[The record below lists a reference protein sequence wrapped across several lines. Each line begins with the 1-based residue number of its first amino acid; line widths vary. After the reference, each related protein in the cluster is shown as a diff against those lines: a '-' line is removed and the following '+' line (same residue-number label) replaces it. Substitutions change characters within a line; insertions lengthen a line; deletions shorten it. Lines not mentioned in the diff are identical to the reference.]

1 MQAKWDDIVF
11 LVLWTLSLGI
21 LWWLSARLHNPRFG
35 RFLWDSFFRV
45 LALARRMWVFSAE
58 TVKGQEAEFIDEHPR
73 DFSVFLPW
81 LARAL
86 LSILYLFV
94 LLLWIILNTNSGN
107 GG

>member
-11 LVLWTLSLGI
+11 LVLCNLSFGI

-35 RFLWDSFFRV
+35 RFMWDLFFR
-45 LALARRMWVFSAE
+45 ARTLARRMWVFSAE
-58 TVKGQEAEFIDEHPR
+58 TVKAQEVELIDEHPR
-73 DFSVFLPW
+73 DLSVFLPW

-86 LSILYLFV
+86 LSMLYLFV
-94 LLLWIILNTNSGN
+94 LLVWIILNTNSGN

>member
-11 LVLWTLSLGI
+11 LVLCTLSFGI

-35 RFLWDSFFRV
+35 GFMWDSFFRV

-58 TVKGQEAEFIDEHPR
+58 TVKSQEVEFIDEHPR
-73 DFSVFLPW
+73 DLSGFLPW

-86 LSILYLFV
+86 LFTLYLV
-94 LLLWIILNTNSGN
+94 ALLVILNTNSGN